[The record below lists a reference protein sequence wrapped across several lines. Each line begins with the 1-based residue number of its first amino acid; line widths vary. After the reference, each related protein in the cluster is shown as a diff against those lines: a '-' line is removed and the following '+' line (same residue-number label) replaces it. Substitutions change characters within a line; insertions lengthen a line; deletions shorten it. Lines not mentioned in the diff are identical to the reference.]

1 MEKQYVLVEY
11 HYDGRNGKEYPLV
24 FIGDLEE
31 CQSAM
36 LFRLGME
43 CTQHSTDN
51 TCISCAANMDDG
63 NARIQD
69 ELGSWRIEWWIV
81 NADECKNLKP
91 KNEGETK

>member
-11 HYDGRNGKEYPLV
+11 HYDGRGGAEYPLV

-36 LFRLGME
+36 LARFGMA
-43 CTQHSTDN
+43 CTQHSTDKAW
-51 TCISCAANMDDG
+51 ISCAADMNDK

-69 ELGSWRIEWWIV
+69 KLGSWRIEWWIV
-81 NADECKNLKP
+81 KTDECKNHLP
-91 KNEGETK
+91 QIIGETE